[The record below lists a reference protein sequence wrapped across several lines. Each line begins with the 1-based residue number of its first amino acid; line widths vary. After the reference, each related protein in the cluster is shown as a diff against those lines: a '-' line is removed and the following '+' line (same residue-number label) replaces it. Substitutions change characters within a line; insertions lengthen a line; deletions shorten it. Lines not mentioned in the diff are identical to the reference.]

1 MQHYKSNLAEE
12 NRQKIVGQLEE
23 AMNRLKRLQQEEK
36 TIKDINQKIAEERDK
51 LFGANWE
58 KEKKKQQPTLF
69 SRLVINKE
77 GRINPVTIPGVI
89 GLFIVNSF
97 HTGYNLFENFIVW
110 VAVSF
115 IFGFAIC
122 YPILYLI
129 ISMPIS
135 KNLENQEQKRY
146 YQEVEVPVNNL
157 KAQYPILFNKSQD
170 SREQIAADFRRILPY
185 DLSVYQLDKC
195 LESMYRSFF
204 KYKVTS
210 LEKAHERWNHGQLI
224 AAGYSPYTFER
235 YDGVSDEYESTKDTL
250 VKEKTYTNTYNS
262 FTSNNSFSR
271 NRIDTAEESIDP
283 DSAEGRRKKWEEEQ
297 ARQQKEFAETAATNA
312 RRFGESRDVVNHY
325 DDLAGRSFEDRR
337 LEDRQWDYHEDKDKI
352 RGPIG

>member
-1 MQHYKSNLAEE
+1 MQRYKSSLAEE
-12 NRQKIVGQLEE
+12 NRQKIVEQLEE

-36 TIKDINQKIAEERDK
+36 TIKDINQKIVEERDK
-51 LFGANWE
+51 LLGANRE

-97 HTGYNLFENFIVW
+97 PTGYNLFENFIVW
-110 VAVSF
+110 VVVSF

-122 YPILYLI
+122 YPILYLVLGI
-129 ISMPIS
+129 PIS
-135 KNLENQEQKRY
+135 KALEKQEQMRY
-146 YQEVEVPVNNL
+146 HQEVEVPINNL
-157 KAQYPILFNKSQD
+157 KEQYPILFNKSQD

-224 AAGYSPYTFER
+224 AAGYSPYTLEP
-235 YDGVSDEYESTKDTL
+235 YDDSSDEYESNKDTL
-250 VKEKTYTNTYNS
+250 VKENTYTNTYNS
-262 FTSNNSFSR
+262 FTSNDSFSR
-271 NRIDTAEESIDP
+271 YRTDNSEEIVDP
-283 DSAEGRRKKWEEEQ
+283 YSADGRREKWEEEQ

>member
-1 MQHYKSNLAEE
+1 MQRSKNNLAEE

-51 LFGANWE
+51 LVGANWE

-77 GRINPVTIPGVI
+77 GRINPVTIPAAI
-89 GLFIVNSF
+89 GFIITKSL
-97 HTGYNLFENFIVW
+97 HTGYNLFENLFVW
-110 VAVSF
+110 LGMSF

-129 ISMPIS
+129 LGMPIS
-135 KNLENQEQKRY
+135 KNLKKQEQKRY
-146 YQEVEVPVNNL
+146 YQEVEVPVNHL
-157 KAQYPILFNKSQD
+157 KAQYPILFNKSRD
-170 SREQIAADFRRILPY
+170 SREQIAADFRKILPY

-210 LEKAHERWNHGQLI
+210 LEKAHEDWKHGQLI
-224 AAGYSPYTFER
+224 AAGYSPYTFEP
-235 YDGVSDEYESTKDTL
+235 YDNSSDEYESNKYTL
-250 VKEKTYTNTYNS
+250 VKENTQENTYNS
-262 FTSNNSFSR
+262 FTNNDSFSKHR
-271 NRIDTAEESIDP
+271 TDNDEEIVDP
-283 DSAEGRRKKWEEEQ
+283 YSADGRRKKWEEEQ
-297 ARQQKEFAETAATNA
+297 ARQQKEFAEIVATNA
-312 RRFGESRDVVNHY
+312 RKFGEDRDKVNFY
-325 DDLAGRSFEDRR
+325 DDLAGRSSYERQ
-337 LEDRQWDYHEDKDKI
+337 LEDRQWDYHKDKDKI
-352 RGPIG
+352 RDPI